1 MSRSIIENVKLA
13 ARYFPGDAEA
23 VNDVFIVEVRLR
35 AEEAFGEGERPSEAF
50 SSILGELPVSVE
62 QKDENR
68 ILALVMDE
76 WNYFKLMG
84 GRGM

>member
-1 MSRSIIENVKLA
+1 MTFSLSRCAYGLK
-13 ARYFPGDAEA
+13 
-23 VNDVFIVEVRLR
+23 RL
-35 AEEAFGEGERPSEAF
+35 SEKGNGLRKPF

-84 GRGM
+84 EGGCESIRDGP